1 MKNSTWKPFCSATLA
16 VAMLLYGPGIAGAEN
31 AATQSESTQ
40 KTDSDK
46 QQQEQAANQ
55 QAKHENTAS
64 SAAAASSEAK
74 VPVAEVEVTAEKE
87 KNAEK
92 TKNKLTIGQQ
102 PDAEGVKNY
111 VITQSSTGS
120 KSDVANKDLPQS
132 ITSVGQKIIE
142 EQSSLTSTDALTNI
156 AGVSS
161 QIYPAYA
168 DVLLGYNVRGFSATD
183 YVYVNGLWDRSSS
196 YAGWLGNIDRIEV
209 LKGPASVLYG
219 NVTAGGLINYVTK
232 KPLPYAAF
240 TYGVKYGSW
249 GTQSASA
256 DMSIPLT
263 ADKKWLSRLIID
275 KTNYASFK
283 RNTSLDKRDNISFIV
298 QGQPH
303 ENTTYTFE
311 TQFNDNYNPATGSSY
326 LTLAGTIGDPVG
338 LLPYEASYVDP
349 RSYTHAISRTVSA
362 KVDHKF
368 NDIWTVTS
376 ALRYGTYNYDSRANY
391 GYQLYTDSNTVRMY
405 ASAMERLNRTF
416 TWDTTANAKFKTGG
430 LTNDL
435 TTGITY
441 GHFNQYLKNRG
452 FKTSSYVDIF
462 NPVYSDFVNVS
473 LTSGWRHT
481 KEDRFGAYVN
491 DVITLS
497 PKWKVSAG
505 TSMTRSST
513 SYAGNY
519 SGVRTHATTPRVG
532 ATYEISPGIN
542 GFVGWSKY
550 YNPQGPY
557 INDYNEYQSLP
568 AETGDQVEGGV
579 KVDISNR
586 ASVTLSVYR
595 INRNNMAYYTYDAA
609 GYGVYDTIA
618 RQCSKGVELDAS
630 YVIKPG
636 WNLLAAFSHCN
647 AKVLKDDSYDPG
659 SVMPNVPENSFRLW
673 STYEFQDGPRQGW
686 GFGGGLTYVSKRAV
700 SYYNSIGWMDGYT
713 TLDALVYYKTKN
725 YRWALNA
732 YNLTN
737 RHYWAASNYNTSN
750 GNSSGIYAGTPR
762 SFVLSYER
770 TFM

>member
-1 MKNSTWKPFCSATLA
+1 MKNPRWKPFCSATL
-16 VAMLLYGPGIAGAEN
+16 VIAMLLYGPGMAGAEKT
-31 AATQSESTQ
+31 ATQPESTQ
-40 KTDSDK
+40 KTDSEK

-55 QAKHENTAS
+55 QAEHENTES
-64 SAAAASSEAK
+64 SAVAASSEGD
-74 VPVAEVEVTAEKE
+74 VPVAEVEVTADKE
-87 KNAEK
+87 KTAEEQ
-92 TKNKLTIGQQ
+92 KNKLTIGQQ
-102 PDAEGVKNY
+102 RDAEGVKDY

-120 KSDVANKDLPQS
+120 KSNIVNKDLPQS
-132 ITSVGQKIIE
+132 ISSVGQKFIMD
-142 EQSSLTSTDALTNI
+142 QNCLTSTDALTNV

-161 QIYPAYA
+161 QIYPSYEASMI
-168 DVLLGYNVRGFSATD
+168 GYNIRGFSATD
-183 YVYVNGLWDRSSS
+183 YVYVDGLWDRSSS
-196 YAGWLGNIDRIEV
+196 YTGWLGNIDRIEV

-232 KPLPYAAF
+232 KPLPYEAF

-249 GTQSASA
+249 GTKSASA

-263 ADKKWLSRLIID
+263 EDKKWLSRLIID
-275 KTNYASFK
+275 KTNYVSFK
-283 RNTSLDKRDNISFIV
+283 RNTPLDKRNNISFIV
-298 QGQPH
+298 QGQPQ
-303 ENTTYTFE
+303 ENNTYTFE
-311 TQFNDNYNPATGSSY
+311 TQFNDNYSPATSY
-326 LTLAGTIGDPVG
+326 LTLAGTISDPVG

-349 RSYTHAISRTVSA
+349 RSYTHTISRVVSA

-376 ALRYGTYNYDSRANY
+376 ALRYGTYNFDSRSNY
-391 GYQLYTDSNTVRMY
+391 GYRLYTKNNTIRMY
-405 ASAMERLNRTF
+405 ASAMSRLNKTF

-430 LTNDL
+430 LANDL

-441 GHFNQYLKNRG
+441 GHFNQYIKNKSRM
-452 FKTSSYVDIF
+452 TSSYVDIF

-473 LTSGWRHT
+473 FTSGWRHT
-481 KEDRFGAYVN
+481 QEDRLGAYVN
-491 DVITLS
+491 NVITLS

-505 TSMTRSST
+505 TSVTRSST
-513 SYAGNY
+513 SNAENY
-519 SGVRTHATTPRVG
+519 LDVTTHATTPRVG
-532 ATYEISPGIN
+532 ATYEISPGVN

-550 YNPQGPY
+550 YSPQGPY
-557 INDYNEYQSLP
+557 INDYNEYQNLP

-586 ASVTLSVYR
+586 ASMTLSVYR

-618 RQCSKGVELDAS
+618 KQRSKGVELDAS
-630 YVIKPG
+630 YLIKPG

-647 AKVLKDDSYDPG
+647 ARVLKDDTYDPG
-659 SVMPNVPENSFRLW
+659 SVVPNVPEKSFRLW
-673 STYEFQDGPRQGW
+673 STYEFQNGSRKGW

-700 SYYNSIGWMDGYT
+700 SYYNSTGWMDGYT

-737 RHYWAASNYNTSN
+737 KHYWASSNYGTSN
-750 GNSSGIYAGTPR
+750 GISNGVYAGTPR
-762 SFVLSYER
+762 SFTLSYER